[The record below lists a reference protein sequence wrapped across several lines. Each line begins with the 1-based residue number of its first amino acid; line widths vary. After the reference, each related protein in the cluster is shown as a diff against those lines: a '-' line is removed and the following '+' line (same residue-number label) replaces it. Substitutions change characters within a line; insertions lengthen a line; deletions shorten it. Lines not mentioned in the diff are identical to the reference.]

1 MEKVKESY
9 LELENSFE
17 YDESIERLQYRVYD
31 PSQGIPLNGNGQE
44 IRIQILNEDI
54 WTLPCKS
61 FLYIE
66 GQLLDSVTNQPYVA
80 NSLVS
85 LQNNAMMYLFSEA
98 RYCIGDHEVERF
110 QCPGQTTTIDAL
122 LTKNNTFNGLDQCWS
137 LDSGNG
143 TPQTLEEIVNLVAG
157 DIPGNT
163 PANILTALQT
173 AVARLTDGLINQNKG
188 FEERRNYTSTAGT
201 IGSFAFKIPLEF
213 IFNFCKQ
220 YRKIIYGCKHSIV
233 FPRQTDT
240 QAVIRNAGV
249 ANAGK
254 VNITKMQWH
263 VPVVTTSLEEREI
276 LNNYIKNKVSFPL
289 AFMNKKS
296 ENIIVPQATE
306 FAWRLSI
313 AAGIE
318 KPRYIVVGFQSP
330 AVNAAETNYAVF
342 NANVQVIN
350 AYVELNS
357 ERFPSN
363 DYITNYDNNHYAQFY
378 NSFKEFKKNYSAD
391 EDENDCISYQS
402 YKKLF
407 RLYVFDVSKQSERLK
422 NTVVDIRL
430 TFKLAANAPAN
441 TTAYAVVYHDRI
453 WAIDSDGSKQYVRY

>member
-9 LELENSFE
+9 LELEKSFN
-17 YDESIERLQYRVYD
+17 YDESVEKFQYRVYD
-31 PSQGIPLNGNGQE
+31 PSQGTALNANGQE
-44 IRIQILNEDI
+44 IRIQILSEDI
-54 WTLPCKS
+54 WSLPCKS

-66 GQLLDSVTNQPYVA
+66 GQLQDSTTNQPYAA
-80 NSLVS
+80 NSLVA

-98 RYCIGDHEVERF
+98 RYHIGDHEVERF
-110 QCPGQTTTIDAL
+110 QYPGHTTTIDAL
-122 LTKNNTFNGLDQCWS
+122 LTKSNSFNGMDQCWS

-143 TPQTLEEIVNLVAG
+143 TPQTLSEIVNLVAG

-163 PANILTALQT
+163 AANILTALQT
-173 AVARLTDGLINQNKG
+173 TVTRLTDGMINQNKG
-188 FEERRNYTSTAGT
+188 FEERRNYTS
-201 IGSFAFKIPLEF
+201 GSFAFKIPLEF

-240 QAVIRNAGV
+240 QAIIRNGGV

-254 VNITKMQWH
+254 VNLTKIQWH
-263 VPVVTTSLEEREI
+263 IPVVTVSLEERGI
-276 LNNYIKNKVSFPL
+276 LNDYIKEKESFPL
-289 AFMNKKS
+289 CFMNKKS
-296 ENIIVPQATE
+296 ENTIVPQATE

-313 AAGIE
+313 ASGIE

-330 AVNAAETNYAVF
+330 AANQAETNYAIF

-357 ERFPSN
+357 ERYPSN
-363 DYITNYDNNHYAQFY
+363 DYITNYDSNQYAQFY
-378 NSFKEFKKNYSAD
+378 NSFKEFKKSYSED
-391 EDENDCISYQS
+391 EEENDCISYQAF
-402 YKKLF
+402 KKLF

-422 NTVVDIRL
+422 NTVVDIRV
-430 TFKLAANAPAN
+430 TFKFSANAPAN

-453 WAIDSDGSKQYVRY
+453 WSIESDGSKQYIRY

>member
-17 YDESIERLQYRVYD
+17 YDESIERFQYRVYD
-31 PSQGIPLNGNGQE
+31 PLQGTPLNTTGQE

-66 GQLLDSVTNQPYVA
+66 GQLLDSVANQPYAANTLVA
-80 NSLVS
+80 

-98 RYCIGDHEVERF
+98 RYHIGDHEVERF
-110 QCPGQTTTIDAL
+110 QYPGQTTSIDAL
-122 LTKNNTFNGLDQCWS
+122 LTKNKEFNGLDQCWS

-143 TPQTLEEIVNLVAG
+143 TPQTLGEIVNLAAG

-163 PANILTALQT
+163 AVHILTALQT
-173 AVARLTDGLINQNKG
+173 VVTRVTDGLISQNKG

-201 IGSFAFKIPLEF
+201 VGSFAFKIPLEF

-220 YRKIIYGCKHSIV
+220 YRKIIYGCKHSII

-240 QAVIRNAGV
+240 QAIIRNAGV

-254 VNITKMQWH
+254 VNISKMQWH
-263 VPVVTTSLEEREI
+263 VPVVIPNLEEKEI
-276 LNNYIKNKVSFPL
+276 LNDYIKNKKSFPL

-313 AAGIE
+313 ASGIE

-330 AVNAAETNYAVF
+330 AANAAETNYSIF

-350 AYVELNS
+350 AYIELNS

-363 DYITNYDNNHYAQFY
+363 DYITNYDNNQYAQFY
-378 NSFKEFKKNYSAD
+378 NSFKEFKKNYIGD
-391 EDENDCISYQS
+391 DDENDCISYQTF
-402 YKKLF
+402 KKLY
-407 RLYVFDVSKQSERLK
+407 RLYVFDVSKPSERLK
-422 NTVVDIRL
+422 NTVVDIRIS
-430 TFKLAANAPAN
+430 FKFAANAPAN

-453 WAIDSDGSKQYVRY
+453 WSIESDGSKQYIRY

>member
-17 YDESIERLQYRVYD
+17 YDESIERFQYRVYD
-31 PSQGIPLNGNGQE
+31 TLQGTPLNTTGTE

-66 GQLLDSVTNQPYVA
+66 GQLLDSVTNQPYAA

-98 RYCIGDHEVERF
+98 RYHIGDHEVERF
-110 QCPGQTTTIDAL
+110 QYPGQTTTIDAL
-122 LTKNNTFNGLDQCWS
+122 LTKSNKFNGLDQCWS

-143 TPQTLEEIVNLVAG
+143 TPQTLDELVNLVAG

-163 PANILTALQT
+163 VAHILTALQT
-173 AVARLTDGLINQNKG
+173 VVSRMTDGLINQNKG
-188 FEERRNYTSTAGT
+188 FEERRNYTSTAAT
-201 IGSFAFKIPLEF
+201 VGSFAFKIPLEF

-220 YRKIIYGCKHSIV
+220 YRKIIYGCKHSII
-233 FPRQTDT
+233 FPRQNDT
-240 QAVIRNAGV
+240 QAIVRNAGV
-249 ANAGK
+249 GNAGK
-254 VNITKMQWH
+254 VKITKIQWH
-263 VPVVTTSLEEREI
+263 VPVVITNLEEKEI
-276 LNNYIKNKVSFPL
+276 LNNYIKNKNSFPL

-296 ENIIVPQATE
+296 ENVIVPQATE

-313 AAGIE
+313 ASGIE

-363 DYITNYDNNHYAQFY
+363 DYITNYDNNQYAQFY
-378 NSFKEFKKNYSAD
+378 NSFKEFKKNYSGD
-391 EDENDCISYQS
+391 DDENDCVSYQA
-402 YKKLF
+402 YKKLY

-430 TFKLAANAPAN
+430 TFKFGVNAPAN

-453 WAIDSDGSKQYVRY
+453 WAIESDGSKQYIRH

>member
-9 LELENSFE
+9 LDLESSFE
-17 YDESIERLQYRVYD
+17 YDESIERFQYRVYD
-31 PSQGIPLNGNGQE
+31 PLQGTPLNANGQE

-54 WTLPCKS
+54 WSLPCNS

-66 GQLLDSVTNQPYVA
+66 GQLLDSVTNQPYAADRLVA
-80 NSLVS
+80 
-85 LQNNAMMYLFSEA
+85 LQNNAMLYLFSEV
-98 RYCIGDHEVERF
+98 RYHIGDHEVERF
-110 QCPGQTTTIDAL
+110 QYPGQTTTIDAL
-122 LTKNNTFNGLDQCWS
+122 LTKSNKFNGLDQCWS

-143 TPQTLEEIVNLVAG
+143 TPETLGEIVNLVAG

-163 PANILTALQT
+163 AGNILTALQT
-173 AVARLTDGLINQNKG
+173 TVTRLTDGLMNQNKG
-188 FEERRNYTSTAGT
+188 FEERRNYTSTAAT
-201 IGSFAFKIPLEF
+201 VGSFAFKIPLEF

-220 YRKIIYGCKHSIV
+220 YRKIIYGCKHSII

-240 QAVIRNAGV
+240 QAIIRNAGV

-254 VNITKMQWH
+254 VNITKIQWH
-263 VPVVTTSLEEREI
+263 VPVVTTSLEEKEI
-276 LNNYIKNKVSFPL
+276 LNNYIKNKMSFPL

-313 AAGIE
+313 ASGIE

-330 AVNAAETNYAVF
+330 AGNVAETNFAVF

-363 DYITNYDNNHYAQFY
+363 DYITNYDNNQYAQFY
-378 NSFKEFKKNYSAD
+378 NSFKEFKKNYSGD
-391 EDENDCISYQS
+391 DDENDCVSYQS

-430 TFKLAANAPAN
+430 TFKFAANAPAN

-453 WAIDSDGSKQYVRY
+453 WAIESDGSRQYVRY